1 MHPDHLNT
9 RQTQEPPQTKQRQQ
23 GVTFSFFFQDS
34 LTKRKKD
41 SAPLFPHGAKPSIPG
56 YFIRTNLAE
65 SAGTVTVPETLS
77 PVTRSVPVAENVF
90 EELELFIAK
99 LTVFPSKVFFPT

>member
-1 MHPDHLNT
+1 MNT

-65 SAGTVTVPETLS
+65 SAGTVTVPLKDSSES
-77 PVTRSVPVAENVF
+77 KSVPLPEIV
-90 EELELFIAK
+90 
-99 LTVFPSKVFFPT
+99 KVFAEVEL